1 MATRTFEKHFKTEA
15 EAKAAARRIPL
26 EYSRPGYSEAYLDR
40 GPAHVHYTD
49 GTDGWTITVKEYYG

>member
-26 EYSRPGYSEAYLDR
+26 EYSRPGYSEAYLAS
-40 GPAHVHYTD
+40 GPIHVSYSN
-49 GTDGWTITVKEYYG
+49 GTDVWAIIIEEYYG